1 MASRSFLSVG
11 LPADEKKRWEV
22 YCRLQKR
29 TPSEMT
35 RLVISHLLSK
45 HDSAGIRQG
54 YEHEDQP
61 DDTRTRMEVRL
72 TRSELKAVRAIA
84 RDAGASPNQWVA
96 NLVRAY
102 ILHKPQLCMH
112 ELSVIAES
120 NARLL
125 AIGRNLN
132 QVARALNR
140 GETAAPQSAEPS
152 KLAEQI
158 TAHVKA
164 VSGVIRSNL
173 ERWSV
178 TWQ

>member
-1 MASRSFLSVG
+1 M
-11 LPADEKKRWEV
+11 
-22 YCRLQKR
+22 
-29 TPSEMT
+29 
-35 RLVISHLLSK
+35 
-45 HDSAGIRQG
+45 
-54 YEHEDQP
+54 
-61 DDTRTRMEVRL
+61 